1 MANELLRSKHAFGSY
16 EKIDEAIQN
25 KTVDEF
31 DILFTIDKDENAHIG
46 WVDRDGKK
54 VMLRDRNQVV
64 ALAELPSTGEENTL
78 YVVGTELHIWDGEK
92 FIALSGAEGVTE
104 TVVDQK
110 IATATDA
117 AKAYTDKQIA
127 SAITVVEF

>member
-1 MANELLRSKHAFGSY
+1 MSEENLRSKNAFGA
-16 EKIDEAIQN
+16 EANLDAAIESG
-25 KTVDEF
+25 KVDAF
-31 DILFTIDKDENAHIG
+31 DILFLKDAKGNPVVGWLDKNGEKQI
-46 WVDRDGKK
+46 V
-54 VMLRDRNQVV
+54 RDRNQVV
-64 ALAELPSTGEENTL
+64 ASAELPSTGEENTL

-92 FIALSGAEGVTE
+92 FIPLSGAEGVTE